1 MRAEVGY
8 DWVFR
13 CEMSRQTRGCIR
25 VLLPFVK
32 DQNTLLVK
40 PKQQTK
46 NPTKPKTTIPMIN
59 SIGTCLYLC
68 IYTYVYIYM
77 YIA

>member
-13 CEMSRQTRGCIR
+13 CEMSRQTWGCIR

-32 DQNTLLVK
+32 EQNTLFVK

-46 NPTKPKTTIPMIN
+46 NPTKSKTTIPMIN
-59 SIGTCLYLC
+59 SIDT
-68 IYTYVYIYM
+68 
-77 YIA
+77 